1 MPRRD
6 VKAYPSPFTAYFK
19 FTGLFSVTSFF
30 SVSTDL
36 LLDQNGLMLK
46 FSTTLV
52 IATASFEVA
61 TTQKGDDSSKG
72 QIVDFGVK
80 FEYTNAGWAYL
91 GNMML
96 QGLKQWE
103 ADANAA
109 IAKANND
116 LAAAAVRAG
125 DECRNALG
133 VDAEEAT
140 AYVQLETLSK
150 VQREEIVSQRVMT
163 SVHRIA
169 VAAGYKHCPK
179 TNGTKDAGENC
190 VDVTHIDFEALA
202 KLIKIAEEKGH
213 FAKEAAMPKA
223 PTAPKMDAKKA
234 FAPLKSSRRLLA
246 KVEADELSD
255 VEPKAAV
262 VNAQAAAMKG
272 AAVNALQTGAK
283 TKWGHIHHR
292 HHNHHWCATAPWS
305 LLAPPPNLAA
315 SWVCLFCRTAAARP

>member
-1 MPRRD
+1 VFGPLSIGGLGCDMIANTADDGPCLD
-6 VKAYPSPFTAYFK
+6 AQFKVSPSPFTAYFK
-19 FTGLFSVTSFF
+19 FTGSFSVAGFF

-36 LLDQNGLMLK
+36 LLDQNGLMLN

-61 TTQKGDDSSKG
+61 TTQKGDETSNG

-133 VDAEEAT
+133 VTTEEAT
-140 AYVQLETLSK
+140 QYVQLETLSK
-150 VQREEIVSQRVMT
+150 AQREEIVAQRVMT

-179 TNGTKDAGENC
+179 HANGTKDASENC

-213 FAKEAAMPKA
+213 FSKEVAMPKA

-234 FAPLKSSRRLLA
+234 FAPLKSSRRTGSG
-246 KVEADELSD
+246 LSRSSRM
-255 VEPKAAV
+255 PCSRRSFSPAR
-262 VNAQAAAMKG
+262 
-272 AAVNALQTGAK
+272 L
-283 TKWGHIHHR
+283 
-292 HHNHHWCATAPWS
+292 
-305 LLAPPPNLAA
+305 PPNGTRN
-315 SWVCLFCRTAAARP
+315 SPRSRRTTMMS